1 MTNPG
6 TLLLKI
12 AENLP
17 HMETD
22 QKSLTEWV
30 GILIKDQDTDSI
42 VEGHN
47 LAIKL
52 QRAFEENIFK
62 SIVN

>member
-6 TLLLKI
+6 TLLVKI

-30 GILIKDQDTDSI
+30 GRQIKDQDIASV

-52 QRAFEENIFK
+52 QRAFEENILK
-62 SIVN
+62 SMVG